1 MNNINNEEI
10 DNLAIGSRFKIKGV
24 GLSMSPV
31 ILPGDILHLEVV
43 SSHSLRLGEIAVFKH
58 KGKLIAHRVVD
69 KDLKRKIIIEKGDKK
84 FQPYEIPFESIIGK
98 VVAIERNDRV
108 KPQDGGSNRIINRI
122 IAHFSYNKFK
132 LIMLLSRLIKK
143 KAE

>member
-1 MNNINNEEI
+1 
-10 DNLAIGSRFKIKGV
+10 
-24 GLSMSPV
+24 
-31 ILPGDILHLEVV
+31 
-43 SSHSLRLGEIAVFKH
+43 
-58 KGKLIAHRVVD
+58 
-69 KDLKRKIIIEKGDKK
+69 
-84 FQPYEIPFESIIGK
+84 

-108 KPQDGGSNRIINRI
+108 KPLDGGSNRIINRI